1 MPFYRKNMPNPE
13 YFSLKQRM
21 QLNTYDNSYLEI
33 NPTPNLPVGKNAYDC
48 SII

>member
-1 MPFYRKNMPNPE
+1 MPFYRKNMPDIE

-21 QLNTYDNSYLEI
+21 QLNTYHNSYLGIES
-33 NPTPNLPVGKNAYDC
+33 NSNMHMSKNAYDC